1 MNSFVKAARHVLR
14 SRLVKQAAPYSDKAV
29 EALEHLAETGQLPD
43 VFVQD
48 LVNKYQDS
56 TSNAMWR
63 NIKRRALQGL
73 GVGAGLG
80 SAGGAIS
87 GVANGK
93 DWSGIAGD
101 TIGNGLWNAGLGSLI
116 GGGLGA
122 VESYFT
128 TDKEKAQAKRI
139 LSKLQEAAEQQPI
152 EEPVPQELS
161 PEMLNLPPMPVF
173 TGGGMPTINYN
184 IHNFGPQLLQR

>member
-1 MNSFVKAARHVLR
+1 MNSFIKAARHVLR
-14 SRLVKQAAPYSDKAV
+14 SRLVKSATVYSDRQV
-29 EALEHLAETGQLPD
+29 EALAELATQGKLPPE
-43 VFVQD
+43 FVQD
-48 LVNKYQDS
+48 LIDKYQEP
-56 TSNAMWR
+56 TSNSVWK

-139 LSKLQEAAEQQPI
+139 LSKLQEAADQQPV
-152 EEPVPQELS
+152 EEPVPQELP
-161 PEMLNLPPMPVF
+161 PEMPNLPPMPVF